1 MVDPFTTF
9 VVFKNQAVEG
19 KAKDGTPV
27 LQVTDMERDGKDV
40 LLRKGWIPK
49 DAFQEVGDAY
59 YLPTYK
65 FNPTSSV
72 IGGTTRGLVA
82 AGLPGAVAGA
92 ASGLAAGKLGKSTL
106 SKFAI
111 GALAGAGATTALQA
125 AVYGNVGLGSAV
137 FAGVVTGV
145 VAAASGDGDA
155 SVRDAM
161 LGGTAVGLA
170 ATMTTGLPMGV
181 ITGSAAA
188 ALGAQVDNRW
198 GQMLVSAGA
207 GAALTTAQALIAG
220 NSVPLAAGIGAAVG
234 AIGSLIGPGLGQAG
248 RNLQAEL
255 EPHVAKGV
263 GKLLEGRGETTY
275 QIASAVPQALAF
287 GGIGGALELVAPGL
301 GPIGAAVGA
310 AVGGVNGYLQ
320 AGKRISQLKELQ
332 EKRIAQVA
340 NKTQEP
346 KQ

>member
-1 MVDPFTTF
+1 MNIASSVKRAFSPRITERDLGRKKITTGMENVLTNTTGDVVDPFTTF

-125 AVYGNVGLGSAV
+125 AV
-137 FAGVVTGV
+137 
-145 VAAASGDGDA
+145 
-155 SVRDAM
+155 
-161 LGGTAVGLA
+161 
-170 ATMTTGLPMGV
+170 
-181 ITGSAAA
+181 
-188 ALGAQVDNRW
+188 
-198 GQMLVSAGA
+198 
-207 GAALTTAQALIAG
+207 
-220 NSVPLAAGIGAAVG
+220 
-234 AIGSLIGPGLGQAG
+234 
-248 RNLQAEL
+248 
-255 EPHVAKGV
+255 
-263 GKLLEGRGETTY
+263 
-275 QIASAVPQALAF
+275 
-287 GGIGGALELVAPGL
+287 
-301 GPIGAAVGA
+301 
-310 AVGGVNGYLQ
+310 
-320 AGKRISQLKELQ
+320 
-332 EKRIAQVA
+332 
-340 NKTQEP
+340 
-346 KQ
+346 